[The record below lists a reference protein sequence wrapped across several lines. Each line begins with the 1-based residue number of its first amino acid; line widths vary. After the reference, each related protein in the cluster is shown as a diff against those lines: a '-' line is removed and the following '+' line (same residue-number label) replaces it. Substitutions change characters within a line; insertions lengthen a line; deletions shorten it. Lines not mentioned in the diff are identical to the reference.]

1 MNFFL
6 RSRKA
11 SSACGPPLE
20 PQLVGGEPGQGGGD
34 GAVVPDEPAVEIGR
48 AQESLEASA
57 VRGRWPILHRF
68 NLFRIHPHVSG
79 GYNIPQ
85 EVSLSLQENSGSSPG
100 VVVGPGGSWVLCS
113 SGLLEKMRMS
123 SK

>member
-1 MNFFL
+1 MNLFL

-34 GAVVPDEPAVEIGR
+34 GAVVPDESAVEISET
-48 AQESLEASA
+48 QESLEASA
-57 VRGRWPILHRF
+57 VHGRRPILHRL

-79 GYNIPQ
+79 GYDVPQ
-85 EVSLSLQENSGSSPG
+85 EVRLRAGELTF
-100 VVVGPGGSWVLCS
+100 L
-113 SGLLEKMRMS
+113 GLHE
-123 SK
+123 